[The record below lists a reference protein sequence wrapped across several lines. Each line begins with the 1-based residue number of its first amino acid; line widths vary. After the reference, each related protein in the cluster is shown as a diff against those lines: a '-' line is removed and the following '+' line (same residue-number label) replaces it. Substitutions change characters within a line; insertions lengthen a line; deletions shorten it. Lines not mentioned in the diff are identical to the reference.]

1 MSGDTKRSNKCSN
14 FTINLAI
21 SGLLL
26 APNSAG
32 SILFFIQVRQLCQE
46 SFLQSLEKSFK
57 EDEQSGHAR
66 VQEGTEGNQ
75 A

>member
-1 MSGDTKRSNKCSN
+1 M
-14 FTINLAI
+14 
-21 SGLLL
+21 

-75 A
+75 AKCVV